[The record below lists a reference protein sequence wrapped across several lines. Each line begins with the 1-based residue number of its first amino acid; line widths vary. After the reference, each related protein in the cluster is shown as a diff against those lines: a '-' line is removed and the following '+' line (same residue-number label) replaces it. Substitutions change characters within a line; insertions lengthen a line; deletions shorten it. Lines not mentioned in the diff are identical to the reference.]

1 MQRIAAAA
9 GLCGA
14 GTTMGVAAGWLLGAG
29 AGPGG
34 VRPLPF
40 ATPARV
46 AAAEPDDDGP
56 QQLRLVGKFV
66 RPPAPHS
73 CNPCLR
79 VLR

>member
-1 MQRIAAAA
+1 MQRVAAAA

-14 GTTMGVAAGWLLGAG
+14 GGVAAGWLLGAG

-34 VRPLPF
+34 VRALPF

-56 QQLRLVGKFV
+56 QELRLVGKFV
-66 RPPAPHS
+66 RPPAPS
-73 CNPCLR
+73 VQPLC